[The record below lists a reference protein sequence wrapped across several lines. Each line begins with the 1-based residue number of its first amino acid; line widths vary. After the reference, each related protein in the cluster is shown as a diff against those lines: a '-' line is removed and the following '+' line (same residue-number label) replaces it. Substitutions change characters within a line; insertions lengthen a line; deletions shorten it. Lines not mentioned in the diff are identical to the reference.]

1 MKQWTAWIL
10 ILVMLCTC
18 ICAGAE
24 DVIWE
29 LEEEE
34 TILEEAVPEETVTEE
49 TVTEPA
55 AAEDAG
61 LLDLDDD
68 WFSDLDLND
77 SFAQEN
83 AEDLQPMTEEELLKV
98 LAEQDETDFLVI
110 PEDSATA
117 DTDVYTL
124 LLIGSDSYEEDK
136 RGRAD
141 TTILVQINADRKTI
155 KMVSFLRDMYVNI
168 PGRSANRLNAAYI
181 WGGDRLLRKTLRSV
195 FGVEAD
201 AYMEVNF
208 ARLIR
213 LIDAIGGID
222 VDVSEAEQKQVNSIL
237 RFYNTYTGDREED
250 QLLWEWGEKTHLTG
264 KQALCYARIR
274 KIDND
279 FARTERQRKV
289 IEAGFHKVMQLTFA
303 EITKVVTENLD
314 AVATDLSAGDV
325 LRLIPM
331 AIRCQNAE
339 ISTMTIPSAGGYH
352 SQVIGGMSV
361 IVPNLRGNRNKLK
374 NFLAID

>member
-1 MKQWTAWIL
+1 MLMLLVIL
-10 ILVMLCTC
+10 LSGTVR
-18 ICAGAE
+18 AE
-24 DVIWE
+24 DDVLWE
-29 LEEEE
+29 MEEEE
-34 TILEEAVPEETVTEE
+34 EVTAAPEEN
-49 TVTEPA
+49 
-55 AAEDAG
+55 

-68 WFSDLDLND
+68 WFSDLDLSD
-77 SFAQEN
+77 AFSGASE
-83 AEDLQPMTEEELLKV
+83 EELQPMTEEELLKV

-110 PEDSATA
+110 PEGSTIA

-124 LLIGSDSYEEDK
+124 LLVGSDSYEDSV

-155 KMVSFLRDMYVNI
+155 KMVSFLRDMYVQI
-168 PGRSANRLNAAYI
+168 PGRSSNRLNAAYI
-181 WGGDRLLRKTLRSV
+181 WGGDRLLRKTLRSQ

-213 LIDAIGGID
+213 LIDALGGIE
-222 VDVSEAEQKQVNSIL
+222 VDVSEAEQRQVNSIL
-237 RFYNTYTGDREED
+237 RFYNTYTGDKEED
-250 QLLWEWGEKTHLTG
+250 QLLWTWGEGTHLTG

-289 IEAGFHKVMQLTFA
+289 IEAAFHKVMGMSFA
-303 EITKVVTENLD
+303 EITQLVADNLD
-314 AVATDLSAGDV
+314 AVTTDLSAGDV

-339 ISTMTIPSAGGYH
+339 ISTLTIPSAGGYH
-352 SQVIGGMSV
+352 SEVINGMSV

-374 NFLAID
+374 AFLAIE

>member
-1 MKQWTAWIL
+1 MLLKRWIAWIML
-10 ILVMLCTC
+10 FVMLCAGTA
-18 ICAGAE
+18 AGAE

-29 LEEEE
+29 LEDDGTLQEEE
-34 TILEEAVPEETVTEE
+34 MTEE
-49 TVTEPA
+49 SPA
-55 AAEDAG
+55 GQENI
-61 LLDLDDD
+61 LDLDDD
-68 WFSDLDLND
+68 WFADLDFTD
-77 SFAQEN
+77 SFPAEN
-83 AEDLQPMTEEELLKV
+83 PEDLQPMTEEELLKV

-110 PEDSATA
+110 PEDSSIA

-155 KMVSFLRDMYVNI
+155 KMVSFLRDMYVAI
-168 PGRSANRLNAAYI
+168 PGRSSNRLNAAYI

-264 KQALCYARIR
+264 KQALCFARIR

-303 EITKVVTENLD
+303 EITQVVTENLD
-314 AVATDLSAGDV
+314 AVTTDLTAGDV

-352 SQVIGGMSV
+352 SEVIGGMAV

-374 NFLAID
+374 QFLSID

>member
-110 PEDSATA
+110 PEDSSIA

-168 PGRSANRLNAAYI
+168 PGRSANRLNAAYMQRVRRR
-181 WGGDRLLRKTLRSV
+181 GGCLYGSQ
-195 FGVEAD
+195 FCPAD
-201 AYMEVNF
+201 PP
-208 ARLIR
+208 
-213 LIDAIGGID
+213 
-222 VDVSEAEQKQVNSIL
+222 
-237 RFYNTYTGDREED
+237 
-250 QLLWEWGEKTHLTG
+250 H
-264 KQALCYARIR
+264 
-274 KIDND
+274 
-279 FARTERQRKV
+279 
-289 IEAGFHKVMQLTFA
+289 
-303 EITKVVTENLD
+303 
-314 AVATDLSAGDV
+314 
-325 LRLIPM
+325 
-331 AIRCQNAE
+331 
-339 ISTMTIPSAGGYH
+339 
-352 SQVIGGMSV
+352 
-361 IVPNLRGNRNKLK
+361 
-374 NFLAID
+374 